1 MESKDN
7 VDRIQVVYYRGVNE
21 TTCFGLL
28 GGHHQVY
35 NVGSKRQIM
44 MASE

>member
-1 MESKDN
+1 MSN
-7 VDRIQVVYYRGVNE
+7 TTVYQQGVNE

-35 NVGSKRQIM
+35 NFGSKRLKIM
-44 MASE
+44 